1 MAFIHDTDEAL
12 SSMAALVNTA
22 VLRPGC
28 VDGLGDVEQFEA
40 FVGQWQWTGSRA
52 HDESERRAVVALR
65 PVFRGLWEA
74 PDEDAVVES
83 VNGWL
88 VKGRALPQLVAH
100 DGWGYH
106 LHATPPDVPLATRW
120 LVDAAMAMV
129 DVIRSGELS
138 RFQFCAADDCAGV
151 LVDLSKNRSR
161 RFCEVGCGNRVNVA
175 AYRAR
180 QKANDGTDP
189 DVEDPPVTITG

>member
-1 MAFIHDTDEAL
+1 MAFTHDTDDAL
-12 SSMAALVNTA
+12 LSMASLVNTG
-22 VLRPGC
+22 VLRPGG
-28 VDGLGDVEQFEA
+28 VDQLSGLEDFEK

-52 HDESERRAVVALR
+52 HDESERRAVIALR

-74 PDEDAVVES
+74 TGEGAVVEL
-83 VNGWL
+83 VNALL
-88 VKGRALPQLVAH
+88 VKGRALPQLVEH

-120 LVDAAMAMV
+120 MVDTAMAMV

-138 RFQFCAADDCAGV
+138 RLQFCAAQDCDGV

-180 QKANDGTDP
+180 QKVNDEIDP
-189 DVEDPPVTITG
+189 DGPVLADTIGG